1 MHLLELLIINY
12 KADVNDRNP
21 ENLWTPLHT
30 AAYFNSSETVSS
42 LIKTYGALLDPRS
55 CTNKTPLDLA
65 QLNDSFDSFMILSIM
80 QYRLKQNIYLNL
92 VKATLNEGYR
102 FT

>member
-1 MHLLELLIINY
+1 MRNHMHLLELLIINY

-30 AAYFNSSETVSS
+30 AAYFNSAETVSS

-65 QLNDSFDSFMILSIM
+65 QLNDSFDSFNILSIKH
-80 QYRLKQNIYLNL
+80 YKLYLNL
-92 VKATLNEGYR
+92 KYKLFYHN
-102 FT
+102 